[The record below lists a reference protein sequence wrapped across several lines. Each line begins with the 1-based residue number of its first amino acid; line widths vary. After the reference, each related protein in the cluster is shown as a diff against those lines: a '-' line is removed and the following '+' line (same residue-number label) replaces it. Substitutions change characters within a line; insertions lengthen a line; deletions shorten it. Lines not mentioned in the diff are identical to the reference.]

1 MKEKMRRYKYAISGI
16 KKWDISADKQLYV
29 NMFEKLD

>member
-1 MKEKMRRYKYAISGI
+1 MRRHEYAISGI
-16 KKWDISADKQLYV
+16 KKWDITTDKQLYV